1 LKQILY
7 VYDKMHQFSLSKA
20 LSTKDHTNYNYT
32 GWEYKGP
39 I

>member
-1 LKQILY
+1 MCN
-7 VYDKMHQFSLSKA
+7 DKMHQFSLSKA
-20 LSTKDHTNYNYT
+20 LSTEDYSNYNYS